1 VALQRGGG
9 VSALSELSAR
19 LRQAPGVLSKL
30 CVQSLSNAFGT
41 ELHSAWINPGSSLVN
56 GDDAAVIPDGH
67 GYLLFAAEGII
78 PEFIR
83 RDPWFAGYCSVMV
96 NVNDI
101 AAMGGIP
108 FAVTDV
114 LLSSDEAAQG
124 ELLRGM
130 RDASRAFGVPVV
142 GGHTGRTTGETFL
155 AVSIVGRA
163 QALLSSFGARA
174 GYALVAA
181 VDLRGQYRGEY
192 SHFDAAT
199 TATPD
204 QLRRNVS
211 LLSELAEAGLAVA
224 AKDVSQ
230 AGFAGTLAMLCET
243 SNVGATLQL
252 SELPTPND
260 VELYRWLTTFP
271 SYGFLLASRPDK
283 VDALIDTFQRQ
294 GITAAEVGHFIAEP
308 RVYLVDGRHKEVFW
322 DFGCEMLTGMG
333 RLGCAERD
341 SRGVC
346 KKAS

>member
-1 VALQRGGG
+1 MTALG
-9 VSALSELSAR
+9 ELTAR
-19 LRQAPGVLSKL
+19 LREAPGVVSKL
-30 CVQSLSNAFGT
+30 TIQRMCEAFGT
-41 ELHSAWINPGSSLVN
+41 ELHSAWVKPNASLVN
-56 GDDAAVIPDGH
+56 GDDAAVIPDGQ

-78 PEFIR
+78 PEFVQ
-83 RDPWFAGYCSVMV
+83 RDPWFAGFCSVMV
-96 NVNDI
+96 NVSDI
-101 AAMGGIP
+101 AAMGGVP

-114 LLSSDEAAQG
+114 LLSADEAEQA

-142 GGHTGRTTGETFL
+142 GGHTGRSKGETFL

-163 QALLSSFGARA
+163 RALLSSFGARA

-181 VDLRGQYRGEY
+181 VDLRGAYRGDY
-192 SHFDAAT
+192 AHFDAAT
-199 TATPD
+199 HASPE
-204 QLRRNVS
+204 QLRRNIG

-252 SELPTPND
+252 ANLPTPDD
-260 VELYRWLTTFP
+260 VETYRWLTTFP
-271 SYGFLLASRPDK
+271 SYGFLLAARPDK
-283 VDALIDTFQRQ
+283 VDALLDTFRRQ
-294 GITAAEVGHFIAEP
+294 GIAAAEVGHFVAEP
-308 RVYLVDGRHKEVFW
+308 RVYLVDGRSKEVFW

-341 SRGVC
+341 SKKVC

>member
-1 VALQRGGG
+1 M
-9 VSALSELSAR
+9 SELAELAAR
-19 LRQAPGVLSKL
+19 LRRAPGVQSKL
-30 CVQSLSNAFGT
+30 SVQSLSHAFGT
-41 ELHSAWINPGSSLVN
+41 ELHSAWVSPGSSLIN

-67 GYLLFAAEGII
+67 GYLLFAAEGMI
-78 PEFIR
+78 PEFVQK
-83 RDPWFAGYCSVMV
+83 DPWFAGFCSVMV

-114 LLSSDEAAQG
+114 LLSADGPEQG

-130 RDASRAFGVPVV
+130 RDASRAYGVPVV
-142 GGHTGRTTGETFL
+142 GGHTGRTSGETFL

-181 VDLRGQYRGEY
+181 VDLRGAYRGGY
-192 SHFDAAT
+192 AHFDAAT
-199 TATPD
+199 SAPPE

-211 LLSELAEAGLAVA
+211 LLSELAEAGLAIA
-224 AKDVSQ
+224 AKDISQ
-230 AGFAGTLAMLCET
+230 AGLAGTLAMLCET

-252 SELPTPND
+252 AQVPIPDGIELD
-260 VELYRWLTTFP
+260 RWLVTFP
-271 SYGFLLASRPDK
+271 SYGFLLACRPDK
-283 VDALIDTFQRQ
+283 VDALTDTFRRQ
-294 GITAAEVGHFIAEP
+294 GISAAEVGHFVAEP
-308 RVYLVDGRHKEVFW
+308 RVYLVEGRSKEVFW
-322 DFGCEMLTGMG
+322 DLGREMLTGMG

-341 SRGVC
+341 SKAVC

>member
-1 VALQRGGG
+1 MNPLA
-9 VSALSELSAR
+9 ELTAR
-19 LRQAPGVLSKL
+19 LRQAPGVQSKL
-30 CVQSLSNAFGT
+30 SVQTMSDAFGT
-41 ELHSAWINPGSSLVN
+41 ETHSVWLKHNSSLVN

-78 PEFIR
+78 PEFIQ

-101 AAMGGIP
+101 AAMGGVP

-114 LLSSDEAAQG
+114 LLTSDETGQG
-124 ELLRGM
+124 ELLRGI

-142 GGHTGRTTGETFL
+142 GGHTGRTRGETFL

-163 QALLSSFGARA
+163 QALLSSFGARV
-174 GYALVAA
+174 GYSLVAA
-181 VDLRGQYRGEY
+181 VDLRGEYRDEFD
-192 SHFDAAT
+192 HFDAAT
-199 TATPD
+199 AATPE
-204 QLRRNVS
+204 QLRRNVA

-230 AGFAGTLAMLCET
+230 AGFAGTLTMLCET
-243 SNVGATLQL
+243 SNVGATLHL
-252 SELPTPND
+252 ADLPTPPE

-308 RVYLVDGRHKEVFW
+308 RVYIVDGRNKEVFW
-322 DFGCEMLTGMG
+322 DFGQEMLTGMG

-341 SRGVC
+341 SRGTC

>member
-1 VALQRGGG
+1 MNELA
-9 VSALSELSAR
+9 ELSAR

-30 CVQSLSNAFGT
+30 SVQSLSNAFGK

-78 PEFIR
+78 PEFIQQ
-83 RDPWFAGYCSVMV
+83 DPWFAGFCSVMV

-114 LLSSDEAAQG
+114 LLSSDEAAQQ
-124 ELLRGM
+124 ELLGGM
-130 RDASRAFGVPVV
+130 RAASLAFGVPVV
-142 GGHTGRTTGETFL
+142 GGHTGRTRGETFL

-163 QALLSSFGARA
+163 RALLSSFGARA

-181 VDLRGQYRGEY
+181 VDLRGVYRGDY

-199 TATPD
+199 SASPE

-224 AKDVSQ
+224 AKDISQ
-230 AGFAGTLAMLCET
+230 AGIVGTLTMLCET
-243 SNVGATLQL
+243 SHVGATLRL
-252 SELPTPND
+252 GELPSPAD
-260 VELYRWLTTFP
+260 VDVYRWLTTFP

-283 VDALIDTFQRQ
+283 VDALIDTFRRQ
-294 GITAAEVGHFIAEP
+294 GISAAEVGHFVPEP
-308 RVYLVDGRHKEVFW
+308 CVYLVEGKYKEVFW
-322 DFGCEMLTGMG
+322 DLGREMLTGMG